1 MSRWVLPVIAI
12 GVGLA
17 TFFEGL
23 APAAEGAARNTP
35 TPSPTAT
42 VTPMPTA
49 GGPAA
54 PSGLRVE
61 PLAMFWNDNSN
72 DEDGFLIDLTV
83 CGSNEFERHLHYQV
97 PANTTSFTFPPE
109 YLAAKNACACGYQD
123 WKVTAFNSR
132 GQASAFS
139 QTGIPMCA
147 PAPTATPFISLP
159 ATGSGDGHPGSSGL
173 PVLLAAGIL
182 SLGVGIAVFARA
194 RRSDRAT

>member
-1 MSRWVLPVIAI
+1 MNKRTLPIAFVA
-12 GVGLA
+12 VGLA
-17 TFFEGL
+17 L
-23 APAAEGAARNTP
+23 AVLADRGMAAEGAVRNTP

-42 VTPMPTA
+42 VTPLPTA

-54 PSGLRVE
+54 PSDLRIE
-61 PLAMFWNDNSN
+61 PLAIFWNDNSN

-83 CGSNEFERHLHYQV
+83 CGERHLHYQA

-132 GQASAFS
+132 GQASAFV

-147 PAPTATPFISLP
+147 PAPTATPVIVMP
-159 ATGSGDGHPGSSGL
+159 RTGAGGGDGGGWGWQWA
-173 PVLLAAGIL
+173 LLAGGIG
-182 SLGVGIAVFARA
+182 SLGAGLALFARS
-194 RRSDRAT
+194 RTRSKLIQ

>member
-1 MSRWVLPVIAI
+1 MNKRTLPIAFVAVALALAVLADR
-12 GVGLA
+12 GM
-17 TFFEGL
+17 
-23 APAAEGAARNTP
+23 AAEGAVRNTT

-42 VTPMPTA
+42 VTPLPTA

-54 PSGLRVE
+54 PSDLRIE
-61 PLAMFWNDNSN
+61 PLAIFWNDNSN

-83 CGSNEFERHLHYQV
+83 CGERHLHYQA
-97 PANTTSFTFPPE
+97 PANTTSFTFPLE

-132 GQASAFS
+132 GQASAFL

-147 PAPTATPFISLP
+147 PAPTATPVVIIMP

-173 PVLLAAGIL
+173 PVLLAVGIL
-182 SLGVGIAVFARA
+182 SLGVGIALFAHSRTQ
-194 RRSDRAT
+194 SKLVQ